1 MTESRENY
9 TPGYSSNAV
18 DFMSRRTAE
27 SHAAF
32 FLSQL
37 KPGMRLLDCGCGP
50 GGITLGL
57 AERVRPG
64 EVVGIDMGGTQL
76 EHAQE
81 RAKAANVPATF
92 REASVY
98 LLPFPDGDF
107 HAVFSHALF
116 EHLAEPL
123 KALAELR
130 RALRPGGCVG
140 LRSPDWGG
148 FVLHPW
154 SGKLAS
160 ALADY
165 QDLQRS
171 NGGDVFAG
179 RKLAAWLRQAGFTRV
194 QASASYEIYPSAT
207 FIADYLARQ
216 LDAKGRSHSA
226 AILREW
232 AQEPDALFAQAWFEA
247 IGYKD

>member
-1 MTESRENY
+1 MIESRENY

-50 GGITLGL
+50 GGITMGL
-57 AERVRPG
+57 AEQVRPG
-64 EVVGIDMGGTQL
+64 EVVGIDIGGVQL
-76 EHAQE
+76 EHALE
-81 RAKAANVPATF
+81 RAKVGTVPAIF

-123 KALAELR
+123 KALAE
-130 RALRPGGCVG
+130 
-140 LRSPDWGG
+140 
-148 FVLHPW
+148 
-154 SGKLAS
+154 
-160 ALADY
+160 
-165 QDLQRS
+165 
-171 NGGDVFAG
+171 
-179 RKLAAWLRQAGFTRV
+179 
-194 QASASYEIYPSAT
+194 
-207 FIADYLARQ
+207 
-216 LDAKGRSHSA
+216 
-226 AILREW
+226 
-232 AQEPDALFAQAWFEA
+232 
-247 IGYKD
+247 